1 MDKTFKILPN
11 KVQSLVIRDLKK
23 SGITVFIS
31 TATLFLLLMLAFK
44 GISPIKNAFILFLSL
59 IAIIVTILFFIFW
72 QTYNFKKLFY
82 ANYKIIIT
90 NNQIRKIIDFSKK
103 ESLFRINRM
112 PLENT
117 KQIYPQNNIA
127 INIKDIDKIIET
139 AHGLLIK
146 TKYANNFF
154 GSGQILIPKEIESYG
169 EINNILSIQIA
180 PAGAGLAQRNSN
192 LPGEAV
198 PPIERP
204 V

>member
-11 KVQSLVIRDLKK
+11 KIQSLVIRDLKK

-31 TATLFLLLMLAFK
+31 TATPFLFLAFK
-44 GISPIKNAFILFLSL
+44 GIPPIKNAFIFFLSL
-59 IAIIVTILFFIFW
+59 IALISTILFFIFW

-103 ESLFRINRM
+103 ESLFGINRM
-112 PLENT
+112 LLENT

-146 TKYANNFF
+146 SKYANNFF

-169 EINNILSIQIA
+169 EINNILSIQIT
-180 PAGAGLAQRNSN
+180 PAGASLAQRNSN

-198 PPIERP
+198 PPIERS